1 MPTPSS
7 LPSLKKRKLS
17 SSSEATIGK
26 IELLE
31 SSLSKSLTDGT
42 SLNALVDLLELASS
56 TTDPSTLHKALYA
69 LYRSVVS
76 IAASPK
82 LDLSK
87 CRTKESKLVR
97 TWLLDRANEYTDML
111 CGLMADEEKALRVSP
126 MN

>member
-7 LPSLKKRKLS
+7 LPPLKKRKLS
-17 SSSEATIGK
+17 SSSEATIEK

-31 SSLSKSLTDGT
+31 SSLSKSLADGT

-76 IAASPK
+76 IVASPK

-87 CRTKESKLVR
+87 CRTEESKLVR

-111 CGLMADEEKALRVSP
+111 CGLMADEEKALR
-126 MN
+126 